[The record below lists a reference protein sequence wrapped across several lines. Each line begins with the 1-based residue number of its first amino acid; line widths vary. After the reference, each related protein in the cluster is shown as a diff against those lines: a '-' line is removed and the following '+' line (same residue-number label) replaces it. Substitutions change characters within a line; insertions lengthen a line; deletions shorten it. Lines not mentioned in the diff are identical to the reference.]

1 MYRYLWS
8 NGPKE
13 CLEFP
18 HYTFEEHFGKAIP
31 SFPPRE
37 VLFDYLKGRWTKEDI
52 RKYIKFST
60 VVRTWSIIKPRTISL
75 CPSRI

>member
-1 MYRYLWS
+1 MNIFRYLWS

-18 HYTFEEHFGKAIP
+18 YYTFEEHYGKAVP

-37 VLFDYLKGRWTKEDI
+37 VLFDYLKGRWNKEDI
-52 RKYIKFST
+52 QKYIKFST
-60 VVRTWSIIKPRTISL
+60 VVRTL
-75 CPSRI
+75 CTTRPQTTSQFQ